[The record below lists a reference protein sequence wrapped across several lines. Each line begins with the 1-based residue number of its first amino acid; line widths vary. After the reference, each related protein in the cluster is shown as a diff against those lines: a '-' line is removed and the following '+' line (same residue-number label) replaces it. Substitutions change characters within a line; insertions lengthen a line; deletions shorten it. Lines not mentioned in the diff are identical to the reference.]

1 MLWKRVLGAERH
13 ECVDDTFV
21 FSENRR
27 TYRNGFQ
34 SIDTTGGFILT
45 RNHILYP
52 TCQIVDSKRYEHNL
66 EGVIVCEK
74 SNFVTLALCFL
85 ATLSVLE
92 RKYPIGES
100 QKDMRAHRSKRP
112 C

>member
-1 MLWKRVLGAERH
+1 MLWKKALGAERH

-21 FSENRR
+21 PSEKRI

-34 SIDTTGGFILT
+34 SIDTIGGFLLT

-74 SNFVTLALCFL
+74 SNLVIRALYFFGHP
-85 ATLSVLE
+85 SVIE
-92 RKYPIGES
+92 RKYPTGES
-100 QKDMRAHRSKRP
+100 QKDLHAKES
-112 C
+112 

>member
-1 MLWKRVLGAERH
+1 MGQVIWLNPKIHCDFAWGMLWKRALGAERH

-21 FSENRR
+21 PSEKRI
-27 TYRNGFQ
+27 TYCNGFQ
-34 SIDTTGGFILT
+34 SIDTIGGFLLT

-74 SNFVTLALCFL
+74 SNFVTLALCFFG
-85 ATLSVLE
+85 
-92 RKYPIGES
+92 YPFG
-100 QKDMRAHRSKRP
+100 A
-112 C
+112 